1 MWQWKVKNYKNWNSP
16 NSIGNI
22 QDKIKTFF
30 STPIRKGEDLE
41 SDIMVT
47 MSTGDPTR
55 YMIQMQNN
63 GAIYYILEK
72 IFKKD
77 YIYSTINARTREE
90 ADRKMISM
98 QRYIENRFDKAGY
111 GGPDGLERLR
121 KDLLKETTKD
131 PEVEEKKEEE
141 KEKKLIVKLKSELE
155 ETGKM
160 NQYLV
165 EDEEGTISRIIN
177 AVSAKQACI
186 KVAKAKGLGVE
197 NYRALR
203 AVAINPKT
211 GGHAEIRF

>member
-98 QRYIENRFDKAGY
+98 QRYIENRFFILFA
-111 GGPDGLERLR
+111 EH
-121 KDLLKETTKD
+121 
-131 PEVEEKKEEE
+131 
-141 KEKKLIVKLKSELE
+141 I
-155 ETGKM
+155 
-160 NQYLV
+160 
-165 EDEEGTISRIIN
+165 IS
-177 AVSAKQACI
+177 
-186 KVAKAKGLGVE
+186 GE
-197 NYRALR
+197 
-203 AVAINPKT
+203 
-211 GGHAEIRF
+211 